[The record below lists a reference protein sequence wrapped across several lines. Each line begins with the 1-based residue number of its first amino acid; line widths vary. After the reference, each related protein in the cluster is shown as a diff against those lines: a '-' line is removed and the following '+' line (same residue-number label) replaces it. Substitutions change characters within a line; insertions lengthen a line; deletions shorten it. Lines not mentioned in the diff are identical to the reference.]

1 MKKNKMKMVTLIIS
15 ALFLFAAVV
24 GCAKGADL
32 KDGTGAILLRVNPE
46 ISVHYD
52 AEGLVT
58 NVVPEN
64 DDAKL
69 VVENVRDLKGEQV
82 RPAVKELVTA
92 INDAGFFVDEID
104 GSSRNIT
111 IEIAKGSVFPEEA
124 FDKLIAKDV
133 NSTLKSMNVESKV
146 IGIDF
151 SDYDDSD
158 FSEPTG
164 DFISVE
170 QAKEI
175 ALAHAKVDASKAKFD
190 KAELEDDDNVA
201 YYDIEFKVDGVEF
214 EYEID
219 AVSGQVLK
227 YERDDKDVSD
237 YDDDNDNDADD
248 SDHKS
253 PTKPTEDDSDFDDD
267 SDHKAPTKKTTKPT
281 EDDSDF
287 DDDSDHKAP
296 TKKTTKPTQDDSDFD
311 DDNDDDSDYD
321 D

>member
-32 KDGTGAILLRVNPE
+32 KDGTGTILLRVNPE

-104 GSSRNIT
+104 GNSRDIT

-175 ALAHAKVDASKAKFD
+175 ARSRKVDASKAKFD

-237 YDDDNDNDADD
+237 YDDDNDNGADD

-253 PTKPTEDDSDFDDD
+253 PTKPTEDDSDFTMT
-267 SDHKAPTKKTTKPT
+267 AITKLRRRRRPNRLKTTAT
-281 EDDSDF
+281 LTTTAIQSSDEDDQTD
-287 DDDSDHKAP
+287 
-296 TKKTTKPTQDDSDFD
+296 TG
-311 DDNDDDSDYD
+311 
-321 D
+321 